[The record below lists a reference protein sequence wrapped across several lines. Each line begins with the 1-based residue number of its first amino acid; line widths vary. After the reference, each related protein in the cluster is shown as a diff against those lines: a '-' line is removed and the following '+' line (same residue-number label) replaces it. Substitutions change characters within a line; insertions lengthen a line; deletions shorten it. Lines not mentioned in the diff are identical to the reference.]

1 MSVGSTAGWE
11 MAWEQSGDWKYFWN
25 LGKDQ
30 ATTTKSKTAKKVRDQ
45 RITGR
50 TRQLNLKVGEKT
62 YQKLKEFSLKEKCL
76 MTEILEK
83 MLKCYEKHG
92 K

>member
-1 MSVGSTAGWE
+1 MFQGPL
-11 MAWEQSGDWKYFWN
+11 KPYHF
-25 LGKDQ
+25 KDFQ
-30 ATTTKSKTAKKVRDQ
+30 CDRCQKEKHYKLSQNQLKKPKTKELQ
-45 RITGR
+45 GR
-50 TRQLNLKVGEKT
+50 TRQLNLKVKAQT

-83 MLKCYEKHG
+83 ALECYEKHS